1 MELVGSTFFFDWE
14 VSLILWLQ
22 THMGAL
28 GTAVASF
35 VSAFGEELA
44 CVAVIGFLYWCFD
57 KRFGRFVGL
66 NVLVGLVLNPM
77 IKNIFVRRRPYF
89 DTPEIRCLKPV
100 DKSADIY
107 NIAAQEY
114 SFPSGH
120 STNAVA
126 VYGSVAEYAKKHA
139 LTVIAVVL
147 TLLIGVSRFC
157 LGVHYPTDVLCGWA
171 LGLVIIVAVPWLQ
184 RKFHNP
190 RVFYGLLLLL
200 GLPGF
205 FYCKSSDYYTGYGM
219 LVGFVL
225 RLLQKALQKPL
236 LRFVARESKVNR
248 ALLAAS
254 QGYLTDLT
262 GKPKILIT
270 IGREFGSGGHEIGRL
285 LAEKL
290 GIAFYDRQIDRVAA
304 QQCGM
309 PLNKVEELNRHMER
323 EVVRDFRE
331 TAYAMSSNAL
341 SPEEQLFVAQ
351 SSVIRQ
357 IAAGGESCVIV
368 GRCADYVLYD
378 DPNCFR
384 IFVHA
389 RPDVRIKRTMAV
401 FGLEEEEARRQVEN
415 TDRARARHYK
425 RFTGREY
432 GKQEYYHL
440 GVDSGMLGTEES
452 VEVIVDVLRR
462 WCDVRGSHP
471 LYALARENL
480 PGELK

>member
-89 DTPEIRCLKPV
+89 DTPEIQCLKPV

-126 VYGSVAEYAKKHA
+126 VYGSVAEYAKKNV

-225 RLLQKALQKPL
+225 GVEFEQRWVNFENTRSPLRSVLRVLGGVAVFFGLNTLLKLPFSKEFL
-236 LRFVARESKVNR
+236 ESGT
-248 ALLAAS
+248 LAA
-254 QGYLTDLT
+254 YLVRTL
-262 GKPKILIT
+262 
-270 IGREFGSGGHEIGRL
+270 RY
-285 LAEKL
+285 A
-290 GIAFYDRQIDRVAA
+290 
-304 QQCGM
+304 
-309 PLNKVEELNRHMER
+309 
-323 EVVRDFRE
+323 VVIF
-331 TAYAMSSNAL
+331 
-341 SPEEQLFVAQ
+341 
-351 SSVIRQ
+351 
-357 IAAGGESCVIV
+357 
-368 GRCADYVLYD
+368 AD
-378 DPNCFR
+378 
-384 IFVHA
+384 
-389 RPDVRIKRTMAV
+389 
-401 FGLEEEEARRQVEN
+401 
-415 TDRARARHYK
+415 
-425 RFTGREY
+425 
-432 GKQEYYHL
+432 L
-440 GVDSGMLGTEES
+440 GVY
-452 VEVIVDVLRR
+452 
-462 WCDVRGSHP
+462 P
-471 LYALARENL
+471 LVFRLTKGKKEQH
-480 PGELK
+480 G